1 MNPFRRQSDG
11 EVVEALRRTERWRRP
26 VGLAFI
32 VLGLVL
38 LAFHVWGEAWMRRK
52 ALQIADA
59 LSELSETHRPLP
71 ADIRDASAATAYA
84 VGFRSGLLLSQG
96 VVIGA
101 IFVITGVRL
110 RFGGRKD
117 RLLIQQFDLATNG
130 QLSREG

>member
-1 MNPFRRQSDG
+1 M
-11 EVVEALRRTERWRRP
+11 
-26 VGLAFI
+26 GLAFI

-59 LSELSETHRPLP
+59 LSEAHRPLP
-71 ADIRDASAATAYA
+71 ADIRDAWAATAYA

-96 VVIGA
+96 VVISA
-101 IFVITGVRL
+101 VFLITGVRL